1 MVRYD
6 DVIETSPCIFKRCQ
20 QSERAFAP
28 LVSRPDAEELL
39 AVLADPK
46 FSLSEAEQQDL
57 LAHYLPWCETV
68 QLPEKPTSLLNCR
81 DADDKFLTF
90 VAVAEGGALVSGDN
104 ELLALAGKT
113 VFPVLDAE
121 TSQLRFVDPAAQTSP
136 GTMILDSSVGPW
148 LAWVK
153 SRIGKGL
160 RPLFATAPQFLL
172 GVQETFEK
180 SSLHSN
186 LAAIPGYN
194 CGIQVDRRE
203 P

>member
-6 DVIETSPCIFKRCQ
+6 DVIETSPCIFKQCQ

-113 VFPVLDAE
+113 VFPVLDME

-148 LAWVK
+148 LAWLK

-180 SSLHSN
+180 SSPHSN
-186 LAAIPGYN
+186 LAAIPGFN
-194 CGIQVDRRE
+194 
-203 P
+203 